1 MAIHFL
7 IPLAYRNIENLLFCE
22 KEGIDQF
29 PLFEKEGTGQF
40 PSSGKRGNWSIPII
54 WKKRELRMLLF
65 HFSPYYNVIGVAMA
79 RRYWIIPSSSL
90 GEKNLN
96 SPLAASP
103 LVGNSFFSPRDSE
116 GIIQYL
122 LAIATPLSHCI
133 RLKNKTLISIWVHIS

>member
-54 WKKRELRMLLF
+54 WKKRELVNSHHL
-65 HFSPYYNVIGVAMA
+65 
-79 RRYWIIPSSSL
+79 
-90 GEKNLN
+90 EKEGIED
-96 SPLAASP
+96 
-103 LVGNSFFSPRDSE
+103 VTFSFFSLLQCYWRGDGEEVLDNSLLIPR
-116 GIIQYL
+116 
-122 LAIATPLSHCI
+122 
-133 RLKNKTLISIWVHIS
+133 

>member
-90 GEKNLN
+90 GKKIPHSRLRRSWGIHFFHLGIRREFANTS
-96 SPLAASP
+96 SPS
-103 LVGNSFFSPRDSE
+103 SSH
-116 GIIQYL
+116 YL
-122 LAIATPLSHCI
+122 I
-133 RLKNKTLISIWVHIS
+133 TL